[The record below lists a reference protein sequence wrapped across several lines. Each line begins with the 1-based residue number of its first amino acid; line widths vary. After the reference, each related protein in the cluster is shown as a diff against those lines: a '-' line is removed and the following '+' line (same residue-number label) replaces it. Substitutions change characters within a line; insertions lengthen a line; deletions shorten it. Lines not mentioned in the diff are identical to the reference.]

1 MPEAVGAESPFA
13 HDEPADWLHAIE
25 SVGPASM
32 LVILRSRMGPALRE
46 RMTPEDVWQETLL
59 HAWRDRKS
67 CRCQS
72 SEAFRKWLL
81 QVAENR
87 IRDLVDAANA
97 AKRGAGRT
105 ALSLAEMSG
114 HTSVD
119 DAAASAWVASTTPSR
134 IAVHAE
140 QARAM
145 EAALAT
151 LPSQLRD
158 VVRQR
163 LFEELTMPEVA
174 ERLGIGL
181 SAAKHRFREGAS
193 IYRRELAA
201 VLGRTAGS
209 KPADS

>member
-1 MPEAVGAESPFA
+1 
-13 HDEPADWLHAIE
+13 
-25 SVGPASM
+25 M

-46 RMTPEDVWQETLL
+46 LMTPEDVWQETLL

-67 CRCQS
+67 CRCQR